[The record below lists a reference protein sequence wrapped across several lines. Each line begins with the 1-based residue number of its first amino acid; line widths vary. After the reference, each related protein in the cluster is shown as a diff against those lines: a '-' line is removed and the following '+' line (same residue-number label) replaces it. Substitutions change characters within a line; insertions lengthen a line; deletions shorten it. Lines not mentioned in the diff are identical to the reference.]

1 MKPNTKAILVSV
13 DDWFRLLDVS
23 NIEDIYRVLGCQLF
37 DVVNISSDTD
47 IFVDDEGVIDGRP
60 SNMIASI
67 IATVKTRRPHK
78 LFGDVLFIGHDEKGN
93 TTDCPS
99 WVYEQISDLIQPQE
113 ERKEGRSVGS

>member
-13 DDWFRLLDVS
+13 DDWFRPLDVS